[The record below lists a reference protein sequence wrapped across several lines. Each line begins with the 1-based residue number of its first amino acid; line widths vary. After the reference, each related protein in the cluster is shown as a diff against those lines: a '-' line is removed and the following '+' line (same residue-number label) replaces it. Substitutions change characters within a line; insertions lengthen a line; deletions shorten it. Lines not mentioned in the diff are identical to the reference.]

1 MKIDTN
7 APYKVPK
14 EYEAKKVGEPK
25 MKKSSVFMVI
35 LGTIL
40 IYAAMAA
47 VVVAI
52 VWGVVYG
59 ISKISESANN
69 VPAESQSSSQE
80 ANEA

>member
-7 APYKVPK
+7 APYQVPK

-25 MKKSSVFMVI
+25 MKKSSVFMVV

-47 VVVAI
+47 VVVALI
-52 VWGVVYG
+52 FGG
-59 ISKISESANN
+59 IKLI
-69 VPAESQSSSQE
+69 E
-80 ANEA
+80 AING

>member
-7 APYKVPK
+7 APYQVPK

-47 VVVAI
+47 VIVGLIFGGIKLIEAI
-52 VWGVVYG
+52 NG
-59 ISKISESANN
+59 
-69 VPAESQSSSQE
+69 
-80 ANEA
+80 

>member
-7 APYKVPK
+7 APYQVPK

-25 MKKSSVFMVI
+25 MRKSSVFMVI

-47 VVVAI
+47 VVVGLIFGGIKLIEAI
-52 VWGVVYG
+52 NG
-59 ISKISESANN
+59 
-69 VPAESQSSSQE
+69 
-80 ANEA
+80 

>member
-25 MKKSSVFMVI
+25 MKKSSVFMVV

-47 VVVAI
+47 VVVGLIFGGIKLIEAI
-52 VWGVVYG
+52 N
-59 ISKISESANN
+59 K
-69 VPAESQSSSQE
+69 
-80 ANEA
+80 